1 MIIRL
6 VCVNSRGWRRTG
18 PQGQTSTTRLSFFW
32 LRLGDRRSCRL
43 QRLECCHRVSSRL
56 AKNPLRLCRFGRIDG
71 YIQPKI
77 ATARSA
83 AVPHHFTQISVIG
96 TSTLFGRSVFLPLYS
111 ITDPVVPLAN
121 ATKR

>member
-1 MIIRL
+1 MIVLRSGLGFILRESAEVSL
-6 VCVNSRGWRRTG
+6 
-18 PQGQTSTTRLSFFW
+18 
-32 LRLGDRRSCRL
+32 LRLDFPFFGFDSVAGDLSVFNDWNAVIGYHHGPRIIHFDFVDS
-43 QRLECCHRVSSRL
+43 V
-56 AKNPLRLCRFGRIDG
+56 RIDG
-71 YIQPKI
+71 YIQTKI

>member
-1 MIIRL
+1 MLEGQVFTFDILNPYPQRRRL
-6 VCVNSRGWRRTG
+6 IPSD
-18 PQGQTSTTRLSFFW
+18 LSFF
-32 LRLGDRRSCRL
+32 RLDSMAGDLAVFDDRNAVVGYDRRPR
-43 QRLECCHRVSSRL
+43 RIHFDFVDPVRV
-56 AKNPLRLCRFGRIDG
+56 NGHD
-71 YIQPKI
+71 QPKI

-111 ITDPVVPLAN
+111 ITDPVVPLAD